1 MEQVLVN
8 KQIEDLVRGEYSA
21 EEAKEIISNLIL
33 QKINFHNLKDFRS
46 KERFGEADK
55 NSIMRIEELK
65 ESRQHLLD
73 VIDAAKKAGK
83 TVKISSTIAIELI

>member
-33 QKINFHNLKDFRS
+33 QKINFHNLKDFSS